1 MEDYKA
7 DLYRQLRLI
16 EIATGEAAGACL
28 PDLLARLQHHRS
40 RPARNPLLAL
50 YRRWR
55 IRRLARAIDEARWH
69 VEQGRLARMGG
80 LAGRRPG
87 GGV

>member
-7 DLYRQLRLI
+7 DLRHRLR
-16 EIATGEAAGACL
+16 EMEVATGDAAAACL
-28 PDLLARLQHHRS
+28 PGLLARLRHHE
-40 RPARNPLLAL
+40 ARVSGNRLLGL

-55 IRRLARAIDEARWH
+55 IRRLAHAVGEARWH

-80 LAGRRPG
+80 LAGRR
-87 GGV
+87 

>member
-7 DLYRQLRLI
+7 GLRHRLR
-16 EIATGEAAGACL
+16 EMEVATGDAAAACL
-28 PDLLARLQHHRS
+28 PGLLARLRHHE
-40 RPARNPLLAL
+40 ARVPGNRLIGL

-55 IRRLARAIDEARWH
+55 IRHLAEAVGEARWH

-80 LAGRRPG
+80 LAGRR
-87 GGV
+87 